1 MRRTKEEATQTRQ
14 ELLDAALRVF
24 GQRGYQATRL
34 QDIAEAAGVTR
45 GAIYHHFGSKAEL
58 YTALVQEASAQGNE
72 IVGRA
77 ISEGG
82 SFIEVIRRLFVY
94 QFTALEEERRLRDV
108 LALTHY
114 KTGVSEELAAVE
126 QMRREQVSQTVEM
139 TAGFMRLGI
148 EQGELR
154 PDLDPLTAGRALIA
168 YQDGIAGLWLV
179 DPEAFSIK
187 ESAPALADLFLQGIA
202 AQR

>member
-108 LALTHY
+108 LALTRY

-126 QMRREQVSQTVEM
+126 QMRREQASQTVEM

-202 AQR
+202 A